1 MKPTIYLISFI
12 LVVFAF
18 CTKTE
23 RNNPFDTNGNNWYP
37 PILTPVNDTTVLQD
51 TMAIIT
57 VQAIDANPEGS
68 IILYYWDI
76 GSNGW
81 DDSTIT
87 NNYIFTRSMGNILN
101 ITWGARDNDGILQTD
116 SFILE
121 FTTCSIFK

>member
-23 RNNPFDTNGNNWYP
+23 RKNPFDANGNNWSP

-51 TMAIIT
+51 TVAIIT
-57 VQAIDANPEGS
+57 VMAVDANSEGS

-87 NNYIFTRSMGNILN
+87 NKYSFTKSMGNHLN
-101 ITWGARDNDGILQTD
+101 ITWGARDNDGVLQTD
-116 SFILE
+116 SFISAL
-121 FTTCSIFK
+121 C